1 MITNSIVELFDVN
14 VSLLV
19 FVFFVDAQPLNLD
32 LLRGSVNVLVSLA
45 QKIAALVISNGQI
58 FAPENKRSISSI
70 KY

>member
-58 FAPENKRSISSI
+58 FAPGK
-70 KY
+70 